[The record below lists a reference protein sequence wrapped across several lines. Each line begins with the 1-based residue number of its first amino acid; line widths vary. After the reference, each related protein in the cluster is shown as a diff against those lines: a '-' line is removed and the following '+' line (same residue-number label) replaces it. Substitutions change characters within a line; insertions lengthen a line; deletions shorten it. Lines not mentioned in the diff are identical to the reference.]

1 MMGFVKFVLIS
12 YGKLGLETFRGRG
25 PNPHL
30 TCQYQIVINYAI
42 TIQEI
47 SPFFFIIFLI
57 FFF

>member
-47 SPFFFIIFLI
+47 SPFFL
-57 FFF
+57 